1 MRIYIKFFSLL
12 FLKSLLYVV
21 LVMISLGFIINL
33 LSELD
38 FFKQIEVDI
47 YFPLFLS
54 ILNSFDLIFEMF
66 PFIFLITTQLFFI
79 KLFENKEIEIF
90 KYSGLKNTKIL
101 FILSIISFITSLLV
115 ITLFYNFS
123 SNLKNIYLELKS
135 NYTYDGKYLAMVTK
149 NGLWIKDKV
158 GEKIL
163 LINSQKIE
171 KHYLINNFIT
181 EFDNDFNVIRNIK
194 NKKIDISKNEW
205 KLFDAKIFEK
215 NLYKNQKQTTL
226 ITNFNFERIQTL
238 YSNLSALSI
247 FELYE
252 LRENYKNLNYSLTEI
267 NLQLLRLISY
277 PIYLVLMT
285 IFSGLIMFNIK
296 SINSS
301 TFKVS
306 LGLFFSVLIYYFSNF
321 FYVLGSTERISLIIA
336 IFTPLF
342 LLSVINASMLYNV
355 NKR

>member
-1 MRIYIKFFSLL
+1 MRIYTKFFSLI
-12 FLKSLLYVV
+12 FLKSLLYVI
-21 LVMISLGFIINL
+21 LVMISLGFVINL

-38 FFKQIEVDI
+38 FFKQLEVDI

-54 ILNSFDLIFEMF
+54 FLNSFDLIFEMF

-101 FILSIISFITSLLV
+101 TILSIISFITSLLIV
-115 ITLFYNFS
+115 TLFYNLS

-158 GEKIL
+158 EDKIL

-171 KHYLINNFIT
+171 KYYLINNFIT
-181 EFDNDFNVIRNIK
+181 EFDENFNVIRNIQ

-205 KLFDAKIFEK
+205 RLFDPKIFEK
-215 NLYKNQKQTTL
+215 NVYQNKKEMTL
-226 ITNFNFERIQTL
+226 NTNFNFERIQTL
-238 YSNLSALSI
+238 YSNLSSLNI

-252 LRENYKNLNYSLTEI
+252 LRQNYKSLNYSLTEI
-267 NLQLLRLISY
+267 DLQLLKLISY
-277 PIYLVLMT
+277 PVYLVLMT

-296 SINSS
+296 NINSS

-321 FYVLGSTERISLIIA
+321 FHVLGSTERISLIIA

-342 LLSVINASMLYNV
+342 LLSIINGLMLYKV
-355 NKR
+355 NNK

>member
-1 MRIYIKFFSLL
+1 MKVYNKFFSVI
-12 FLKSLLYVV
+12 FLKSLLYVL

-66 PFIFLITTQLFFI
+66 PFIFLIATQLFFI

-101 FILSIISFITSLLV
+101 TILSIISLIASLLV
-115 ITLFYNFS
+115 VTLFYNLS

-158 GEKIL
+158 GDKIL

-171 KHYLINNFIT
+171 KHFLINNFIT
-181 EFDNDFNVIRNIK
+181 EFDANFNVIRNIQ

-205 KLFDAKIFEK
+205 KLFNAKIFEK
-215 NLYKNQKQTTL
+215 NVYQDIEIATL
-226 ITNFNFERIQTL
+226 NTNFNFERIQTL
-238 YSNLSALSI
+238 YSNLSSLNI

-267 NLQLLRLISY
+267 NLQLLKLISY

-296 SINSS
+296 HVNSS
-301 TFKVS
+301 TFKIT

-321 FYVLGSTERISLIIA
+321 FHVLGSTERISLIIA
-336 IFTPLF
+336 VFTPFF
-342 LLSVINASMLYNV
+342 LLSIINFSMIYKIN
-355 NKR
+355 NK

>member
-1 MRIYIKFFSLL
+1 MRIYIKFFSII

-101 FILSIISFITSLLV
+101 SILSIISFITSLLI
-115 ITLFYNFS
+115 ITLFYNLS

-135 NYTYDGKYLAMVTK
+135 SYTYDGKYLAMVTK

-158 GEKIL
+158 GEKVL

-181 EFDNDFNVIRNIK
+181 EFDDDFNVIRNIQ

-215 NLYKNQKQTTL
+215 NVYKNQKQLTL
-226 ITNFNFERIQTL
+226 YTNFNFERIQTL

-247 FELYE
+247 VELYE
-252 LRENYKNLNYSLTEI
+252 LRENYKNLNYSLIEI
-267 NLQLLRLISY
+267 NLQLLKLISY

-321 FYVLGSTERISLIIA
+321 FYVLGSTERISLVIA

>member
-1 MRIYIKFFSLL
+1 MRIYTKFFSLI
-12 FLKSLLYVV
+12 FIKSLLYVI

-38 FFKQIEVDI
+38 FFKQLEVDI

-54 ILNSFDLIFEMF
+54 FLNSFDLIFEMF

-101 FILSIISFITSLLV
+101 SILSIISFITSLLIV
-115 ITLFYNFS
+115 TLFYNLS

-158 GEKIL
+158 GDKIL

-181 EFDNDFNVIRNIK
+181 EFDENFNVVRNIQ

-215 NLYKNQKQTTL
+215 NIYQNKKETTL
-226 ITNFNFERIQTL
+226 NTNFNFERIQTL
-238 YSNLSALSI
+238 YSNLSSLNI

-252 LRENYKNLNYSLTEI
+252 LRQNYKSLNYSLTEI
-267 NLQLLRLISY
+267 DLQLLKLISY

-296 SINSS
+296 NINSS

-306 LGLFFSVLIYYFSNF
+306 LGLFFSVIIYYFSNF
-321 FYVLGSTERISLIIA
+321 FHVLGSTERISLIIA
-336 IFTPLF
+336 IFAPLF
-342 LLSVINASMLYNV
+342 LLSIINASMLYKV
-355 NKR
+355 NNK

>member
-101 FILSIISFITSLLV
+101 SILSIISFITSLLV

-215 NLYKNQKQTTL
+215 NIYKNQKQTTL

>member
-1 MRIYIKFFSLL
+1 MKVYNKFFSVI
-12 FLKSLLYVV
+12 FLKSLLYVL

-66 PFIFLITTQLFFI
+66 PFIFLIATQLFFI

-101 FILSIISFITSLLV
+101 TILSIISLIASLLV
-115 ITLFYNFS
+115 VTLFYNLS

-158 GEKIL
+158 GDKIL

-171 KHYLINNFIT
+171 KHFLINNFIT
-181 EFDNDFNVIRNIK
+181 EFDANFNVIRNIQ

-205 KLFDAKIFEK
+205 KLFNAKIFEK
-215 NLYKNQKQTTL
+215 NAYQDMEIATL
-226 ITNFNFERIQTL
+226 NTNFNFERIQTL
-238 YSNLSALSI
+238 YSNLSSLNI

-252 LRENYKNLNYSLTEI
+252 LRENYKSLNYSLTEI
-267 NLQLLRLISY
+267 NLQLLKLISY

-296 SINSS
+296 HVNSS
-301 TFKVS
+301 TFKIT

-321 FYVLGSTERISLIIA
+321 FHVLGSTERISLIIA
-336 IFTPLF
+336 VFTPLF
-342 LLSVINASMLYNV
+342 LLGIINFSMIYKIN
-355 NKR
+355 NK

>member
-1 MRIYIKFFSLL
+1 MKVYNKFFSVI
-12 FLKSLLYVV
+12 FLKSLLYVL

-66 PFIFLITTQLFFI
+66 PFIFLIATQLFFI

-101 FILSIISFITSLLV
+101 TILSIISLIASLLV
-115 ITLFYNFS
+115 VTLFYNLS

-158 GEKIL
+158 GDKIL

-171 KHYLINNFIT
+171 KHFLINNFIT
-181 EFDNDFNVIRNIK
+181 EFDANFNVIRNIQ

-205 KLFDAKIFEK
+205 KLFNAKIFEK
-215 NLYKNQKQTTL
+215 NVYQDIEIATL
-226 ITNFNFERIQTL
+226 NTNFNFERIQTL
-238 YSNLSALSI
+238 YSNLSSLNI

-252 LRENYKNLNYSLTEI
+252 LRENYKSLNYSLTEI
-267 NLQLLRLISY
+267 NLQLLKLISY

-296 SINSS
+296 HVNSS
-301 TFKVS
+301 TFKIT

-321 FYVLGSTERISLIIA
+321 FHVLGSTERISLIIA
-336 IFTPLF
+336 VFTPLF
-342 LLSVINASMLYNV
+342 LLSIINFSMIYKIN
-355 NKR
+355 NK

>member
-1 MRIYIKFFSLL
+1 
-12 FLKSLLYVV
+12 
-21 LVMISLGFIINL
+21 MISLGFVINL

-38 FFKQIEVDI
+38 FFKQLEVDI

-54 ILNSFDLIFEMF
+54 FLNSFDLIFEMF

-101 FILSIISFITSLLV
+101 TILSIISFITSLLIV
-115 ITLFYNFS
+115 TLFYNLS

-158 GEKIL
+158 EDKIL

-171 KHYLINNFIT
+171 KYYLINNFIT
-181 EFDNDFNVIRNIK
+181 EFDENFNVIRNIQ

-205 KLFDAKIFEK
+205 RLFDPKIFEK
-215 NLYKNQKQTTL
+215 NVYQNKKEMTL
-226 ITNFNFERIQTL
+226 NTNFNFERIQTL
-238 YSNLSALSI
+238 YSNLSSLNI

-252 LRENYKNLNYSLTEI
+252 LRQNYKSLNYSLTEI
-267 NLQLLRLISY
+267 DLQLLKLISY
-277 PIYLVLMT
+277 PVYLVLMT

-296 SINSS
+296 NINSS

-321 FYVLGSTERISLIIA
+321 FHVLGSTERISLIIA

-342 LLSVINASMLYNV
+342 LLSIINGLMLYKV
-355 NKR
+355 NNK

>member
-215 NLYKNQKQTTL
+215 NIYKNQKQTTL

>member
-1 MRIYIKFFSLL
+1 MRIYIKFFSLI

-21 LVMISLGFIINL
+21 LVMISLGFVINL

-101 FILSIISFITSLLV
+101 SILSIISFLTSLLI
-115 ITLFYNFS
+115 ITLFYNLS

-135 NYTYDGKYLAMVTK
+135 SYTYDGKYLAMVTK

-181 EFDNDFNVIRNIK
+181 EFDNNFNVIRNIQ

-215 NLYKNQKQTTL
+215 NLYKNEKQITL

-238 YSNLSALSI
+238 YSNLSSLSI

-267 NLQLLRLISY
+267 DLQLLKLISY

-306 LGLFFSVLIYYFSNF
+306 LGLFFSVIIYYFSNF
-321 FYVLGSTERISLIIA
+321 FYVLGSTERISLFIA

-342 LLSVINASMLYNV
+342 LLSVINASMLYKV
-355 NKR
+355 NRR